1 MPGITSGRGSFIAV
15 ARQMHTKLM
24 EGQIKRVGSRTAAK
38 MMVGEFAEKG
48 MLPGAGAAAAAG
60 VPISRI
66 VDECALD

>member
-1 MPGITSGRGSFIAV
+1 
-15 ARQMHTKLM
+15 M